1 MVNGP
6 MNSLPLHYLRL
17 SEGSLASFVTPDFEW
32 LVGLSAAAG
41 YSIPL
46 TLLLAIRKGRL
57 TSTDL
62 VERY

>member
-32 LVGLSAAAG
+32 LVGLSAAAC

-57 TSTDL
+57 T
-62 VERY
+62 